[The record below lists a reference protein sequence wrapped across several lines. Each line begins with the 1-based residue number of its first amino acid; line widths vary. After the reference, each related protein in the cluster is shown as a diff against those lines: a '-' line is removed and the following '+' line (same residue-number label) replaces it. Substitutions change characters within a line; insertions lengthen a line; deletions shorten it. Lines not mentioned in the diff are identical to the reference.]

1 MMTSYKTDQM
11 ERVFTKLQIQ
21 EKSSNHHRSGFI
33 VDESGRK
40 LFPPIFF
47 SKGNKDMGPNICR
60 KLRNALFLDAT
71 SFDTLMRCHMSRA
84 EYLQTRAR
92 QASS

>member
-1 MMTSYKTDQM
+1 M

-21 EKSSNHHRSGFI
+21 EKSSTHHRSGFI
-33 VDESGRK
+33 VDENGRK

-47 SKGNKDMGPNICR
+47 SKGDKDIGANICR
-60 KLRNALFLDAT
+60 KLRNALFLDSD
-71 SFDTLMRCHMSRA
+71 SFDTLMRCRMSRA
-84 EYLQTRAR
+84 QYLETRAR